1 MKRVLVLFVALSL
14 VLVSLVGCNTQKGES
29 NNIDPVTV
37 KDSSGTEVTIS
48 KKPERIISL
57 VPSSTEIVYALGLG
71 EKIVGVTTYDD
82 FPEEVKTKEKVGDLT
97 VNTEKVVSLQPDLVL
112 ANSLNGEA
120 VDSLRKLGMTVL
132 VLNASTFNE
141 VYTTIEMIG
150 KATGTSKQSA
160 ELVATMKKDVE
171 DVKKVVKGV
180 PQEKKPK
187 VWVEINDEL
196 FTTGK
201 GTFMHDIIEMA
212 GGINI
217 AADLEGWKQLSEE
230 QIIVR
235 NPEVIFNTYSYMNP
249 NAAKMIKERAKWQQL
264 NAVKN
269 GKVFDVD
276 SSVISRPGPRITQ
289 GLKEVAKLLHPE
301 LFQ

>member
-1 MKRVLVLFVALSL
+1 MKRVLVLLVALCL

-29 NNIDPVTV
+29 NNIDPVTI

-82 FPEEVKTKEKVGDLT
+82 FPAEVKTKEKVGDLT

-112 ANSLNGEA
+112 ANSLNREA

-132 VLNASTFNE
+132 VLNASTFND

-150 KATGTSKQSA
+150 KATGASKQSA
-160 ELVATMKKDVE
+160 DLVATMKKDVE

-187 VWVEINDEL
+187 VWVEIDDKF

-201 GTFMHDIIEMA
+201 GTFMNDIIEMA

-217 AADLEGWKQLSEE
+217 ASDLAGWKQLSEE
-230 QIIVR
+230 QIILR
-235 NPEVIFNTYSYMNP
+235 NPDIIFDTYAYMNP
-249 NAAKMIKERAKWQQL
+249 NAAKLIKERTKWQQM

-269 GKVFDVD
+269 GKVFDLD